1 MVSRSQADVARSC
14 PAAIRPAHAEWRTH
28 RGSGNSRY
36 MTQTTWTEARIM
48 LPATEGGHAA
58 DQGMT
63 RVGPEGWVHV
73 RKDGG
78 GFASYPPKSVF
89 SIVWLSDPWVADQ

>member
-1 MVSRSQADVARSC
+1 
-14 PAAIRPAHAEWRTH
+14 
-28 RGSGNSRY
+28 